1 MTKLKI
7 ENERDMMDLIYQLK
21 KARMIDDVAVRMEDI
36 PLKYPVEVPI
46 DMTGLIGMLDNPM
59 VKPFRKRICQSFSLY
74 VNRIQRALA

>member
-21 KARMIDDVAVRMEDI
+21 KAGMINGVTVQVEDI

-46 DMTGLIGMLDNPM
+46 DMSGLIGMLDNPM

-74 VNRIQRALA
+74 VNRIQRALV